1 VTTGI
6 AQVLTYAVG
15 VAISPV
21 PIIAVVLM
29 LFSAGARRTGPA
41 FVAGW
46 MVALAAVGGAA
57 YALADGAGVATD
69 AGAAEGA
76 SWPRIAAGVGFLPT
90 VHDGAVMT
98 VDSLLGADPIAG
110 DLRAIG

>member
-1 VTTGI
+1 MTTGI

-15 VAISPV
+15 VAISPVPIIAVVLMLV

-98 VDSLLGADPIAG
+98 VDSL
-110 DLRAIG
+110 